1 MNFLHW
7 IVLLAFAISRAGGDR
22 WDCPPCGGGPANSP
36 GGKALD
42 TCAGDC
48 LQAAPAGSQCDNDA
62 SSDCI
67 CNGAHYS
74 LAIQAIANCAM
85 ASCNI
90 AQDLAAATSVAST
103 WCAQWSQTAAPALV
117 TPYTNIA
124 TTPLQT
130 QSTTTNGQGGP
141 VPTSGK
147 WLFNGCGIIAMTI
160 FVTQPGVEGEMA
172 D

>member
-7 IVLLAFAISRAGGDR
+7 IILLGFAISRAGGDR

-48 LQAAPAGSQCDNDA
+48 LQVAPAGSQCDNDA

-90 AQDLAAATSVAST
+90 VQDLAAATSVAST

-117 TPYTNIA
+117 TPYTNIP

-130 QSTTTNGQGGP
+130 PSATTNGQGKP

-147 WLFNGCGIIAMTI
+147 WLLNGCGIIAMMI
-160 FVTQPGVEGEMA
+160 FVTQPGVEGGMA
-172 D
+172 G

>member
-1 MNFLHW
+1 MNFIHW
-7 IVLLAFAISRAGGDR
+7 IFLLAFAISRAGGDR

-74 LAIQAIANCAM
+74 LAIQAIANCAK

-90 AQDLAAATSVAST
+90 VQDLAAATSVAST

-117 TPYTNIA
+117 TPYTNP

-130 QSTTTNGQGGP
+130 PSITTNSQGMPSTTTSSQGG
-141 VPTSGK
+141 K
-147 WLFNGCGIIAMTI
+147 
-160 FVTQPGVEGEMA
+160 
-172 D
+172 

>member
-1 MNFLHW
+1 MNYLHL
-7 IVLLAFAISRAGGDR
+7 IVLFAFAISRAGGDR
-22 WDCPPCGGGPANSP
+22 WDCPSCGGGPANSP
-36 GGKALD
+36 GGQALD

-67 CNGAHYS
+67 CNGAHYG

-90 AQDLAAATSVAST
+90 VQDLAAATSVAST

-117 TPYTNIA
+117 TPYTNP

-130 QSTTTNGQGGP
+130 PSITTNSQGTPPTATNSQGG
-141 VPTSGK
+141 K
-147 WLFNGCGIIAMTI
+147 
-160 FVTQPGVEGEMA
+160 
-172 D
+172 